1 MVREIPKEMVK
12 PQVRIIRADES
23 YGKFEIEPLERGYGI
38 TLGNALRRVLLSS
51 IEGAAITGV
60 RIEGVLHEF
69 DTIPGMKEDVLQFL
83 LNLKNVAI
91 RVNSLHPG
99 PYTLRLNVQGPG
111 RVHAADIQCP
121 ADIEIVN
128 PELYLATLSDVSASI
143 NAEIIVELGRGFV
156 PVVKRER
163 ERGHIG
169 LIRMNAMFNPVRK
182 VNFLV
187 EQTLVGERTD
197 YDRLILE
204 VWTNGAMH
212 PAEAV
217 QRAATILRDQ
227 FDLLTAL
234 SEQELPSEIVASMPP
249 PPYLA
254 GIPDRPLE
262 ELGLSGRVINAL
274 RSGGINTLHKLLMH
288 PREQLMQLRNFG
300 DSALK
305 EVEAK
310 LSALGLQLRSEG
322 RRRKSR

>member
-1 MVREIPKEMVK
+1 MVREMVQT
-12 PQVRIIRADES
+12 QVRIIRADES
-23 YGKFEIEPLERGYGI
+23 YGKFEIEPLEQGYGT

-83 LNLKNVAI
+83 LNLKNVAV
-91 RVNSLHPG
+91 RVNALHPMSQ
-99 PYTLRLNVQGPG
+99 YTLRLNVQGPG

-128 PELYLATLSDVSASI
+128 PELYLATLSDVSATI
-143 NAEIIVELGRGFV
+143 NAEIIVEMGRGFV
-156 PVVKRER
+156 PAIKRER
-163 ERGHIG
+163 ERGYIG
-169 LIRMNAMFNPVRK
+169 LIRMNALFNPVRK

-227 FDLLTAL
+227 FDLLTTLGA
-234 SEQELPSEIVASMPP
+234 EELPSEIAVSVHESPQ
-249 PPYLA
+249 LA

-262 ELGLSGRVINAL
+262 ELGLSTRIINAL
-274 RSGGINTLHKLLMH
+274 RSGGVTSLHKLLLQ
-288 PREQLMQLRNFG
+288 PRERLLKIRNFG
-300 DSALK
+300 EHALK
-305 EVEAK
+305 DVEEK
-310 LSALGLQLRSEG
+310 LRELGLELRSEG
-322 RRRKSR
+322 RRRKGQ

>member
-1 MVREIPKEMVK
+1 MLREMVQ
-12 PQVRIIRADES
+12 PQVRIIRADDS
-23 YGKFEIEPLERGYGI
+23 YGKFEIEPLEQGYGT

-91 RVNSLHPG
+91 RVNSLHPMSQ
-99 PYTLRLNVQGPG
+99 YTLRLNVQGPG
-111 RVHAADIQCP
+111 RVHAVDIQCP
-121 ADIEIVN
+121 AEIEIVN
-128 PELYLATLSDVSASI
+128 PELYLASLSDVSTSI
-143 NAEIIVELGRGFV
+143 NAEISVEMGRGFE
-156 PVVKRER
+156 PAIKRER
-163 ERGHIG
+163 ERGHVG
-169 LIRMNAMFNPVRK
+169 LIRLNALFNPVRK

-227 FDLLTAL
+227 FNLLTTLGEAAFTDGFV
-234 SEQELPSEIVASMPP
+234 SPEDLPETLQHV
-249 PPYLA
+249 
-254 GIPDRPLE
+254 PDRPLE
-262 ELGLSGRVINAL
+262 ELGVSTRIINAL
-274 RSGGINTLHKLLMH
+274 RSAGITSLHKLLMQ
-288 PREQLMQLRNFG
+288 PREQLLKIRNFG
-300 DSALK
+300 DNALK
-305 EVEAK
+305 EVEEK
-310 LSALGLQLRSEG
+310 LNALGLELQGEG

>member
-1 MVREIPKEMVK
+1 MVKEMVQT
-12 PQVRIIRADES
+12 QVRVIRADDN
-23 YGKFEIEPLERGYGI
+23 YGKFEIEPLEQGYGT

-91 RVNSLHPG
+91 RVNTPHPFSQ
-99 PYTLRLNVQGPG
+99 YTLRMNVQGPG

-143 NAEIIVELGRGFV
+143 NAEIIVEMGRGFV
-156 PVVKRER
+156 PALKRER

-169 LIRMNAMFNPVRK
+169 LIRLNALFNPVRK

-227 FDLLTAL
+227 FDLLTTLGMEEMA
-234 SEQELPSEIVASMPP
+234 SEIAVSMQEVLPH
-249 PPYLA
+249 LRH
-254 GIPDRPLE
+254 IPDRPLE
-262 ELGLSGRVINAL
+262 ELGLSARVINAM
-274 RSGGINTLHKLLMH
+274 RSGGITTLHKLLMTS
-288 PREQLMQLRNFG
+288 REQLLELRNFG
-300 DSALK
+300 ENALK

-310 LSALGLQLRSEG
+310 LHELGLELRSEG
-322 RRRKSR
+322 RRKKAR

>member
-1 MVREIPKEMVK
+1 MVKEMV
-12 PQVRIIRADES
+12 QTHVRVIRADES
-23 YGKFEIEPLERGYGI
+23 YGKFDIEPLERGYGT

-91 RVNSLHPG
+91 RVNSLHPVG
-99 PYTLRLNVQGPG
+99 PYTLRLNVQGAG

-121 ADIEIVN
+121 AEIEIVN
-128 PELYLATLSDVSASI
+128 PELYLATLSDVSASM
-143 NAEIIVELGRGFV
+143 NAEIIVEIGRGFV
-156 PVVKRER
+156 PAIKRER
-163 ERGHIG
+163 GYIG
-169 LIRMNAMFNPVRK
+169 LIRLNALFNPVRK

-212 PAEAV
+212 PVEAV

-227 FDLLTAL
+227 FDLLTTLGAEEM
-234 SEQELPSEIVASMPP
+234 SHTGIVVSMPDSSYP
-249 PPYLA
+249 I
-254 GIPDRPLE
+254 GVPDRSLE
-262 ELGLSGRVINAL
+262 ELGLSTRIINAL
-274 RSGGINTLHKLLMH
+274 RSAGITSLHKLLLQS
-288 PREQLMQLRNFG
+288 REQLMQIRNFG
-300 DSALK
+300 ENALK
-305 EVEAK
+305 EVEEK
-310 LSALGLQLRSEG
+310 LHEFGFELRSEG
-322 RRRKSR
+322 RRKKAR